1 MTAIIWALL
10 PIFGLIALGFGF
22 RRVGF
27 PGNSFWPQMERLI
40 YFVLFP
46 ALLVDRLA
54 NANFATLEIVPLAA
68 AIVGAVLG
76 VGAAMY
82 VLKLVFGLSGGD
94 FGTLFMS
101 AVRFNTYV
109 GIAAAEVLWHG
120 PGSSLAALVLAIW
133 VPLVNLL
140 SVLVLSFHR
149 GDGANAWRTA
159 PRTLVAVI
167 TNPLIVACAIGIAL
181 NVTGFGL
188 PLGIGDLIGVLAG
201 AALPFGLLAVGAG
214 LELAGM
220 RANLGLLAL
229 ASAINLGVMPAAML
243 AITHLLGLTGLTA
256 AVAVLFAALPGSP
269 AAFIL
274 ARQMGGDG
282 RLMAGVITL
291 TTVASAITL
300 PGWIALVS

>member
-1 MTAIIWALL
+1 MIAILWALL

-27 PGNSFWPQMERLI
+27 PGDSFWPQMERLI
-40 YFVLFP
+40 YFLLFP

-54 NANFATLEIVPLAA
+54 NANFVALEIGPLAA

-82 VLKLVFGLSGGD
+82 GLKLVLGLSGGA

-133 VPLVNLL
+133 VPLVNIL
-140 SVLVLSFHR
+140 SVLVLTIHR
-149 GDGANAWRTA
+149 GDGANAWRAA

-188 PLGIGDLIGVLAG
+188 PFGIGELVGVLAG
-201 AALPFGLLAVGAG
+201 AALPFGLMAVGAG

-229 ASAINLGVMPAAML
+229 ASAIKLGVMPAAML
-243 AITHLLGLTGLTA
+243 GITHLLGLSGLAA

-291 TTVASAITL
+291 TTVASAVTL
-300 PGWIALVS
+300 PAWIALVS